1 MAELH
6 KGAVGLIES
15 TILPDEKH
23 GAFIFSKRVK
33 HWFHFM
39 TVDVITQPPRQRQLH
54 IMMKLTD
61 SPAANLTQLCSHAPA
76 FHLMFT

>member
-15 TILPDEKH
+15 TILTDEKH

-39 TVDVITQPPRQRQLH
+39 TADVITQPHRQGQLH
-54 IMMKLTD
+54 IMMKLRD